1 MLDKYGGDWVKD
13 EDGEMGFVQTDEWYK
28 KNFGDSIWW
37 KDMPDRVGEWVF
49 SFDKKQEFNLF
60 ADYPYNLTA
69 EQVQIFDKENPEW
82 VNFFNDRKKAVT

>member
-13 EDGEMGFVQTDEWYK
+13 EDGEMGFVQTDE
-28 KNFGDSIWW
+28 
-37 KDMPDRVGEWVF
+37 
-49 SFDKKQEFNLF
+49 KKQEFNLF